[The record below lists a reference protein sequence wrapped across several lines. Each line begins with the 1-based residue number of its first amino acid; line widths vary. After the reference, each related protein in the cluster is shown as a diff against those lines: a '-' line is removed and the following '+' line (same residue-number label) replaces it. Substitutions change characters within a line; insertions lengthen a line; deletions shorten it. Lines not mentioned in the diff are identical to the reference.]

1 MNVFIFIFYA
11 QAIACLLATG
21 GTCRPLAGVVV
32 ESARAGDQQPGQ
44 VHIPARREKRCSCSN
59 MQDTECVYFCH
70 VGIVWVNTPGQVVPY
85 GLGHPVMRRKREL
98 RRCLCAKSS
107 DAECQSYCRSVSRE
121 PRYGAGFSRKR
132 ELRRCLCAE
141 SSDAEC
147 QSYCRLV
154 SREPRHVRDTRVRML
169 WKLAGKRAR
178 RATGEAALQG
188 DLWHVE
194 E

>member
-1 MNVFIFIFYA
+1 MNIFIFIFYA
-11 QAIACLLATG
+11 LAIACLLATG
-21 GTCRPLAGVVV
+21 GICRPLAGVVV

-70 VGIVWVNTPGQVVPY
+70 VGIVWVNTPGQLVPY

-107 DAECQSYCRSVSRE
+107 DAECQSYCR
-121 PRYGAGFSRKR
+121 
-132 ELRRCLCAE
+132 
-141 SSDAEC
+141 
-147 QSYCRLV
+147 LV

-169 WKLAGKRAR
+169 WKPVGKRAR
-178 RATGEAALQG
+178 KATGEAALQG
-188 DLWHVE
+188 DSWDVE